1 MNPDCFTV
9 PDTKPSSTRPIQI
22 PPLPAIAEQF
32 LQLQGLQQN
41 QQQAVDALVAQYPAF
56 FQRILKII
64 NSSYFEFAEPAD
76 SLYQAIEWHGFE
88 MVSEQVLLQAV
99 YRTFDQ
105 YKINGLD
112 MAEFWQDMLRRGVS
126 ARLLGEQLGLD
137 TGKCFSAGFMQDLG
151 FLLLFLQQPDKGVL
165 WQEFRRRDPEARFS
179 MEQNVFQQTHDI
191 QLKAFFDAWPV
202 MAEIKQPLLAHHAG
216 ANKGANNCDSASLSA
231 QDQQLCHL
239 LSCADLLSAVFTAD
253 DKAFVFNRLRKRLHD
268 EFKMQ
273 AQQIRHLLEAI
284 PDAVNQCAQIFDM
297 PVGEHTAFAQI
308 LYQANMRLNE
318 DNLNFQELTARL
330 EQALDERDRLAAEIN
345 RDLSLAREI
354 QQSLLP
360 DVRQHNDP
368 VNGINLSAKILS
380 GDFYDY
386 FTLDNGDIYFNLAD
400 VSGKGVN
407 AALLMA
413 KASSIFRCLGK
424 RIVDP
429 AQLLYEVNNEL
440 CETAVH
446 GMFVTMVAGVYSP
459 HSGEVRLVNA
469 GHPPALL
476 FSEDG
481 LCREFEATS
490 PPLGVLADTHYTE
503 YRFQLGNGSLYIYSD
518 GVTEG
523 YIDDHTTLE
532 LSGLFKL
539 IATMDTNLSPAER
552 LQQIAQ
558 PFEQT
563 AQPLR
568 DDVTLLLV
576 EKTVQAHN
584 TNDTQ

>member
-1 MNPDCFTV
+1 M
-9 PDTKPSSTRPIQI
+9 PDTKPSSIHPVEI
-22 PPLPAIAEQF
+22 PSLPAVAAQF

-41 QQQAVDALVAQYPAF
+41 QQQAVDELAAQYPAF
-56 FQRILKII
+56 FQRILKVI
-64 NSSYFEFAEPAD
+64 NSSHFDFDDQAD
-76 SLYQAIEWHGFE
+76 SLYQAIKWHGFE
-88 MVSEQVLLQAV
+88 VVTEQVLLQTV

-105 YKINGLD
+105 YKINGVD

-137 TGKCFSAGFMQDLG
+137 AGQCFCAGFMQDLG
-151 FLLLFLQQPDKGVL
+151 FLLLFLQQPEKGVL
-165 WQEFRRRDPEARFS
+165 WQEFHRRDPEARFS
-179 MEQNVFQQTHDI
+179 MEQNVFHQTHDS
-191 QLKAFFDAWPV
+191 QLEAFFECWPV
-202 MAEIKQPLLAHHAG
+202 MAEIKQPLLAHHACNST
-216 ANKGANNCDSASLSA
+216 ALSILDS
-231 QDQQLCHL
+231 QLCHVL
-239 LSCADLLSAVFTAD
+239 NCADLLSAVYTAD

-268 EFKMQ
+268 EFAME
-273 AQQIRHLLEAI
+273 AYQIRHLLEAI
-284 PDAVNQCAQIFDM
+284 PDAVNQCAQIFEM
-297 PVGEHTAFAQI
+297 EVGEHIEFAQI

-330 EQALDERDRLAAEIN
+330 EQALEERDRLAAEIN
-345 RDLSLAREI
+345 RDLNLAREI

-360 DVRQHNDP
+360 EERQHTDP

-429 AQLLYEVNNEL
+429 AQLLFEVNNEL

-459 HSGEVRLVNA
+459 YSGEVRLVNA

-481 LCREFEATS
+481 LCREFEATA
-490 PPLGVLADTHYTE
+490 PPLGVIANTHYTE
-503 YRFQLGNGSLYIYSD
+503 YGFQLGNGSLYMYSD

-523 YIDDHTTLE
+523 YINDHSTLE

-539 IATMDTNLSPAER
+539 IATMDTRLPPVER
-552 LQQIAQ
+552 LQQIIQ

-576 EKTVQAHN
+576 EKPLQDYNHK
-584 TNDTQ
+584 Q

>member
-1 MNPDCFTV
+1 M
-9 PDTKPSSTRPIQI
+9 PDTKPSSIHPVQI
-22 PPLPAIAEQF
+22 PPLPAVAAQF
-32 LQLQGLQQN
+32 LQLQELQQN
-41 QQQAVDALVAQYPAF
+41 QQQAVDALVSQYPEF

-64 NSSYFEFAEPAD
+64 NSSHHESTESAG
-76 SLYQAIEWHGFE
+76 SLYQAIKWHGFE
-88 MVSEQVLLQAV
+88 VVTTQVLLQAV
-99 YRTFDQ
+99 YRTFNQ
-105 YKINGLD
+105 YRINGLD
-112 MAEFWQDMLRRGVS
+112 MLEFWQDMLRRGVS

-137 TGKCFSAGFMQDLG
+137 ACQCFSAGFMQDLG

-165 WQEFRRRDPEARFS
+165 WQEFRRRDPQARYS
-179 MEQNVFQQTHDI
+179 MEQNVFQQTHDS
-191 QLKAFFDAWPV
+191 QLEAFFECWPV
-202 MAEIKQPLLAHHAG
+202 MAEIKPPLLAHHACNT
-216 ANKGANNCDSASLSA
+216 ATQSTKDKR
-231 QDQQLCHL
+231 LCHV

-268 EFKMQ
+268 EFAME
-273 AQQIRHLLEAI
+273 AYQIRHLLEAI
-284 PDAVNQCAQIFDM
+284 PDAVNQSAQNLDM
-297 PVGEHTAFAQI
+297 PVGEHTEFAQI

-345 RDLSLAREI
+345 RDLNLAREI

-360 DVRQHNDP
+360 DVRQQNVP

-386 FTLDNGDIYFNLAD
+386 FSLDNGDIYFNLAD

-413 KASSIFRCLGK
+413 KASSIFHCLGK
-424 RIVDP
+424 RITDP
-429 AQLLYEVNNEL
+429 AQLLFEVNNEL

-476 FSEDG
+476 FTEDG
-481 LCREFEATS
+481 LCREFEATA
-490 PPLGVLADTHYTE
+490 PPLGVVANIHYTE
-503 YRFQLGNGSLYIYSD
+503 YRFQLGNDSLYMYSD

-523 YIDDHTTLE
+523 YIDDHSTLE

-539 IATMDTNLSPAER
+539 IATMDSRLPAAER
-552 LQQIAQ
+552 LQQIIE

-576 EKTVQAHN
+576 EKPVQDDKHK
-584 TNDTQ
+584 Q

>member
-1 MNPDCFTV
+1 M
-9 PDTKPSSTRPIQI
+9 
-22 PPLPAIAEQF
+22 PPLPAIAAQF

-41 QQQAVDALVAQYPAF
+41 QQQAVDMLVAQYPAF

-64 NSSYFEFAEPAD
+64 NSPYFEFAESAD
-76 SLYQAIEWHGFE
+76 SLYQAIKWHGFE
-88 MVSEQVLLQAV
+88 VVSEQVLLQAV

-105 YKINGLD
+105 YKIKGLD

-126 ARLLGEQLGLD
+126 ARLLGKQLGLD
-137 TGKCFSAGFMQDLG
+137 ASQCFSAGFMQDLG
-151 FLLLFLQQPDKGVL
+151 FLLLLLQQPDKGVL
-165 WQEFRRRDPEARFS
+165 WQEFRRRDPEARFI

-202 MAEIKQPLLAHHAG
+202 MAEIKQPLLAHHASVNTN
-216 ANKGANNCDSASLSA
+216 ANASSCDSASLSTL
-231 QDQQLCHL
+231 DRQLCHV

-253 DKAFVFNRLRKRLHD
+253 DKSFVFNRLRKRLHD
-268 EFKMQ
+268 EFKME
-273 AQQIRHLLEAI
+273 AYQIRHLLEAI
-284 PDAVNQCAQIFDM
+284 PDAVNQCAQIFEM
-297 PVGEHTAFAQI
+297 PVGDHTAFAQI

-360 DVRQHNDP
+360 HTRLHNDP

-429 AQLLYEVNNEL
+429 AQLIYEVNNEL

-481 LCREFEATS
+481 LCREFEATA
-490 PPLGVLADTHYTE
+490 PPLGVVADTHYTE
-503 YRFQLGNGSLYIYSD
+503 YKFQLGNGSIYIYSD

-523 YIDDHTTLE
+523 YINDHTMLE
-532 LSGLFKL
+532 LGGLFKL
-539 IATMDTNLSPAER
+539 IATMDKRLSPVER
-552 LQQIAQ
+552 LQQIVR

-576 EKTVQAHN
+576 EKPVLAHN

>member
-1 MNPDCFTV
+1 MTDA
-9 PDTKPSSTRPIQI
+9 KPSSAQPVQI
-22 PPLPAIAEQF
+22 PPLPAIAGQF

-64 NSSYFEFAEPAD
+64 NSSHFEFAESAD
-76 SLYQAIEWHGFE
+76 SLYQAIKWHGFE
-88 MVSEQVLLQAV
+88 VVTDQVLLQAV
-99 YRTFDQ
+99 YRTFNQ
-105 YKINGLD
+105 YKVNGLD
-112 MAEFWQDMLRRGVS
+112 MAAFWQDMLRRGVS

-137 TGKCFSAGFMQDLG
+137 AGQCFSAGFMQDLG

-165 WQEFRRRDPEARFS
+165 WQEFHRRDPEARYS
-179 MEQNVFQQTHDI
+179 MEQNVFQQTHDV
-191 QLKAFFDAWPV
+191 QLEAFFECWPV
-202 MAEIKQPLLAHHAG
+202 MAEIKQPLLAHHDCARLS
-216 ANKGANNCDSASLSA
+216 DSATQSTLDS
-231 QDQQLCHL
+231 QLCHV

-268 EFKMQ
+268 EFDLEVH
-273 AQQIRHLLEAI
+273 QIRHLLEAI
-284 PDAVNQCAQIFDM
+284 PDAVNQYAQIFDM
-297 PVGEHTAFAQI
+297 AMETHTEFAQI

-330 EQALDERDRLAAEIN
+330 EQALEERDRLAAEIN
-345 RDLSLAREI
+345 RDLNLAREI

-424 RIVDP
+424 RIANP

-440 CETAVH
+440 CETAVR
-446 GMFVTMVAGVYSP
+446 GMFVTMVAGIYSP

-481 LCREFEATS
+481 LCREFEATA
-490 PPLGVLADTHYTE
+490 PPLGVIANTHYTE
-503 YRFQLGNGSLYIYSD
+503 YTFNLGNDSLYIYSD

-523 YIDDHTTLE
+523 YTNDHTTLE

-539 IATMDTNLSPAER
+539 IAAMDTNLPPVER
-552 LQQIAQ
+552 LQQIVQ
-558 PFEQT
+558 PFEQS

-576 EKTVQAHN
+576 EQPKQNH
-584 TNDTQ
+584 TNEKKQTA

>member
-1 MNPDCFTV
+1 MPDA
-9 PDTKPSSTRPIQI
+9 KPSLTRPVQI
-22 PPLPAIAEQF
+22 PPLPAVAAQF
-32 LQLQGLQQN
+32 LQLQALQQN

-56 FQRILKII
+56 FQRILNSI
-64 NSSYFEFAEPAD
+64 NSSHFDSAESAD
-76 SLYQAIEWHGFE
+76 SLYQAIKWHGFE
-88 MVSEQVLLQAV
+88 VVTEQVLLQTV

-105 YKINGLD
+105 YKINGID
-112 MAEFWQDMLRRGVS
+112 MPQFWQDMLRRGVS

-137 TGKCFSAGFMQDLG
+137 AGQCFCAGFMQDLG
-151 FLLLFLQQPDKGVL
+151 FLLLFLQQPEKGVL
-165 WQEFRRRDPEARFS
+165 WQEFHRRDPEARYS
-179 MEQNVFQQTHDI
+179 MEQNVFHQSHDI
-191 QLKAFFDAWPV
+191 QLQAFFECWPV
-202 MAEIKQPLLAHHAG
+202 MNEIKQPLLAHHA
-216 ANKGANNCDSASLSA
+216 CDSASLSTL
-231 QDQQLCHL
+231 DSELCHV
-239 LSCADLLSAVFTAD
+239 LSCADLLSAVYTAD
-253 DKAFVFNRLRKRLHD
+253 DKAFVFNRLRTRLYD
-268 EFKMQ
+268 EFKME
-273 AQQIRHLLEAI
+273 AYQIRHLLEAI
-284 PDAVNQCAQIFDM
+284 PDAVNQWAQILDM
-297 PVGEHTAFAQI
+297 PLGEHTAFAQV

-330 EQALDERDRLAAEIN
+330 EQALEERDRLAAEIN
-345 RDLSLAREI
+345 RDLNLAREI

-360 DVRQHNDP
+360 EERQHNDP

-386 FTLDNGDIYFNLAD
+386 FVLDSGDIYFNLGD

-424 RIVDP
+424 RIADP

-446 GMFVTMVAGVYSP
+446 GMFVSMVAGVYSP
-459 HSGEVRLVNA
+459 QSGEVRLVNA

-476 FSEDG
+476 FSEEG
-481 LCREFEATS
+481 LCRELEAS
-490 PPLGVLADTHYTE
+490 APPLGVIADTQYTE
-503 YRFQLGNGSLYIYSD
+503 YTFQLGNGSLYIYSD

-523 YIDDHTTLE
+523 YIDEHTTLE

-539 IATMDTNLSPAER
+539 IATMDTGLSPVER
-552 LQQIAQ
+552 LQQIIQ

-576 EKTVQAHN
+576 EKPA
-584 TNDTQ
+584 